1 MHSKFFRK
9 AGEKTKITACC
20 LDTDQSE
27 ADTFLLAKLV
37 REWEAIF
44 SKYRCIPQCTN
55 LSQLSYFA
63 IDSCLRELCLTI

>member
-9 AGEKTKITACC
+9 AGEKTEITACC
-20 LDTDQSE
+20 LHTDQSE

-44 SKYRCIPQCTN
+44 S
-55 LSQLSYFA
+55 
-63 IDSCLRELCLTI
+63 

>member
-44 SKYRCIPQCTN
+44 S
-55 LSQLSYFA
+55 
-63 IDSCLRELCLTI
+63 